1 MGVLFLYIHVP
12 LIPLVQLGPMVLQML
27 LYRRGGVCPPTKT
40 KHCHIGLA
48 DKTPPNLPNREE
60 LTKNGN
66 VSLTLI
72 CWFIVLTCSYY
83 VLFDAKRTKNFCTRK
98 VYSQVLFV
106 HDASDHSVK
115 HLFVMVA
122 YGLFAGCCGT
132 RFTRVWGIIYTRV
145 TLKHPRT
152 MACNLHRLPLN
163 TLTVQVSPL
172 ATSYLC

>member
-1 MGVLFLYIHVP
+1 MSSIKVGEVSE
-12 LIPLVQLGPMVLQML
+12 G
-27 LYRRGGVCPPTKT
+27 RRGM
-40 KHCHIGLA
+40 
-48 DKTPPNLPNREE
+48 
-60 LTKNGN
+60 NGG
-66 VSLTLI
+66 
-72 CWFIVLTCSYY
+72 FIVPQFMLCGHGVSCTNRSQCCFILRCILLLFSTLSCYRLFFFKSFFI

-115 HLFVMVA
+115 HLLVMVA

-172 ATSYLC
+172 ATSYPCC